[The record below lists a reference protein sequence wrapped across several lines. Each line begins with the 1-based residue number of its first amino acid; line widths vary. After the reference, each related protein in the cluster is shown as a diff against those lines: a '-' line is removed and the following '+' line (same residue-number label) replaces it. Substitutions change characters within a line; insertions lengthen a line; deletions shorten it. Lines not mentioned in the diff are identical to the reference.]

1 MKWRLSITRIPA
13 PALTSRL
20 LLFTWVLGILLATSG
35 CRTLPSV
42 ADSNEPTL
50 TQVSAIDAILAGA
63 YDGQMSLEKL
73 REHGDT
79 GIGTF
84 AGLDGEMILLD
95 GTFYQ
100 VRSDGKVYK
109 PGLDVGTPFATVTH
123 FAPDIRA
130 NVKGSL
136 TMEHLVN
143 VVNRL
148 APDTNSFCVIR
159 FEGAFRKM
167 KVRSVPAQSRPY
179 PPLVEVTKNQPV
191 FDLENT
197 AGVLVGF
204 RSPPMVRG
212 INVPG
217 FHWHFLSNDRLQGG
231 HVLSFEEASG
241 AVQIQSCHRIV
252 LLMPADP
259 TALSGIDFSK
269 DRSDDLNR
277 AEK

>member
-1 MKWRLSITRIPA
+1 MNWCASITRMPA
-13 PALTSRL
+13 STLTSRF
-20 LLFTWVLGILLATSG
+20 LLFTAVLAALLATSG
-35 CRTLPSV
+35 CRTLPAATGSH
-42 ADSNEPTL
+42 EHTL
-50 TQVSAIDAILAGA
+50 TQVSAIDALLAGA
-63 YDGQMSLEKL
+63 YDGQMSLEQL
-73 REHGDT
+73 REHGDM

-100 VRSDGKVYK
+100 VKADGKVYR
-109 PGLDVGTPFATVTH
+109 PGPQVATPFATVTH
-123 FAPDIRA
+123 FTPDTRA

-136 TMEHLVN
+136 TMDRLAN

-148 APDTNSFCVIR
+148 APGTNSFCVIR
-159 FEGAFRKM
+159 FEGVFHKM

-179 PPLVEVTKNQPV
+179 PPLVEVTRNQPV
-191 FDLENT
+191 FELENT

-231 HVLSFEEASG
+231 HVLSFEAASG
-241 AVQIQSCHRIV
+241 TVQLQACHRIV

-259 TALSGIDFSK
+259 MALSGIDFSK